1 MPKFGRME
9 KVAEIEIRVSGKSG
23 NQQLRQDNYDIK
35 HIITILQNVEDILFP
50 ISKKERPLITYDLEE
65 GSVRHI
71 FKTTT
76 QTVLGFGAILSQI
89 QASNSID
96 FLEAKTSR
104 AIEEMQQL
112 AREKNYDFELSTSL
126 NKEARLHI
134 SPRSNFFR
142 TENTWVDTELYFY
155 GILKDAGGKGKAN
168 IHIDT
173 DDHGYL
179 TIETGKEFLKGLEE
193 NLLYKKYGVRATG
206 KQNTDTGEID
216 PKSLKLIELIDYSS
230 EFDEDYLNQLINK
243 ARKNWKGVDPDSWLH
258 EIRGEYEQ

>member
-1 MPKFGRME
+1 ME

-23 NQQLRQDNYDIK
+23 NQQLLPDNYDIK

-50 ISKKERPLITYDLEE
+50 LSKKERPLITYDLEE

-96 FLEAKTSR
+96 FLESKTSR
-104 AIEEMQQL
+104 AIEDMQQM
-112 AREKNYDFELSTSL
+112 ARQKNYEFELSTSL
-126 NKEARLHI
+126 NKDLQLNI
-134 SPRSNFFR
+134 TPKSNYFR
-142 TENTWVDTELYFY
+142 TENTWVDAELYFY

-173 DDHGYL
+173 DEYGYL
-179 TIETGKEFLKGLEE
+179 AIETGKEFLKEQEE
-193 NLLYKKYGVRATG
+193 NLLYKNYGVRAIG
-206 KQNTDTGEID
+206 KQNTETGEID
-216 PKSLKLIELIDYSS
+216 TKSLKLIELIDYSP
-230 EFDEDYLNQLINK
+230 EFDDNYLKQLISK
-243 ARKNWKGVDPDSWLH
+243 AKKNWKGVEPDSWLH